1 MSQLEQLEEKILDLH
16 NTILNSKSIP
26 NNKLFKEN
34 IHQQQSKVLELQDVN
49 ITINQEVERL
59 TKVELA
65 SVPSSE
71 ANDSQIVEQE
81 DLLSETT
88 NEAKDLQ

>member
-1 MSQLEQLEEKILDLH
+1 MFQLEQLEEKILDLH

-71 ANDSQIVEQE
+71 ANDSHIIEQE
-81 DLLSETT
+81 GLLSETT

>member
-1 MSQLEQLEEKILDLH
+1 MTQFLIF
-16 NTILNSKSIP
+16 NSKSIP
-26 NNKLFKEN
+26 NNKLFEEN
-34 IHQQQSKVLELQDVN
+34 IQQQQSKVLELQDVN

-65 SVPSSE
+65 SIPSSE
-71 ANDSQIVEQE
+71 ANDSPIVEQE
-81 DLLSETT
+81 GLLSETT

>member
-1 MSQLEQLEEKILDLH
+1 MTQFL
-16 NTILNSKSIP
+16 ILNSKSIP
-26 NNKLFKEN
+26 NNKLFEEN

-65 SVPSSE
+65 SIPSSE
-71 ANDSQIVEQE
+71 ANDSPIVEQE
-81 DLLSETT
+81 GLLSETT